1 MEEKFAQLRVGLIG
15 LGLEAYW
22 SQFAHLEARLEAYID
37 TVAAQLQRDGER
49 LIVNMGLVDNSK
61 KALIAGHECRRQDI
75 DFLVIYATTYSLSSI
90 ILPVVLKAKV
100 PILVLNLQP
109 AASIDYEK
117 VKSLGDAASM
127 TGEWL
132 AYCGSCPV
140 PEMTNVLKRLDIP
153 FNQVTGILQGD
164 PVAWE
169 EIESWM
175 MAASVAKTLSH
186 SRLGLMGHYY
196 SGMLDV
202 STDLAQVSGRFGIH
216 IEMVEVDELSA
227 VRKEL
232 SHNEIANE
240 VAHFRE
246 FFLVDAEAPSDEL
259 ARAAKTSL
267 ALKTLIKRHDL
278 NCLAYYGG
286 GKGIEEN
293 EDTLSSMILGSSL
306 LTAHGIPVAGE
317 YEVKNTIA
325 MKILDLLGAGGSF
338 SEYYAMDFADDV
350 VLMGHDGPGHAA
362 IAQEK
367 IRVRPLKVYHGKVGR
382 GLSVEMAVRYG
393 PVTLLSVVEDKLR
406 GFRLL
411 VAEAES
417 VSGSKL
423 EIGNTN
429 SRYRFPGGARRFV
442 QEWNAEGPAHHCA
455 IGIGHCAQTLRKL
468 AALMSLDFKQIC

>member
-1 MEEKFAQLRVGLIG
+1 MEQSFAQLRVGLIG

-22 SQFAHLEARLEAYID
+22 SQFSQLEGRLNAYID
-37 TVAAQLQRDGER
+37 MVAVQLQRNGER
-49 LIVNMGLVDNSK
+49 VIVNLGLVDNSE

-90 ILPVVLKAKV
+90 ILPVVLKARV
-100 PILVLNLQP
+100 PLLILNLQP
-109 AASIDYEK
+109 AAAIDYPK
-117 VKSLGDAASM
+117 FNAFGDRTAM

-132 AYCGSCPV
+132 AYCGSCPI
-140 PEMTNVLKRLDIP
+140 PEMTNVLRRLDMP
-153 FNQVTGILQGD
+153 FNQVTGILEGD
-164 PVAWE
+164 PEAWE
-169 EIESWM
+169 EIECWM
-175 MAASVAKTLSH
+175 SAATVVKILSH

-227 VRKEL
+227 ARKEI
-232 SHNEIANE
+232 SHSEIASE
-240 VAHFRE
+240 VDCFRE
-246 FFLVDAEAPSDEL
+246 FFLIDADAPADEL
-259 ARAAKTSL
+259 ARAARTSL
-267 ALKTLIKRHDL
+267 ALKGLIKRHDL

-286 GKGIEEN
+286 GKGVEQN
-293 EDTLSSMILGSSL
+293 EDTLSSMILGCSL
-306 LTAHGIPVAGE
+306 LTAHGVPTAGE
-317 YEVKNTIA
+317 YEVKNVIA

-338 SEYYAMDFADDV
+338 TEYYAMDFVEDV

-362 IAQEK
+362 IAQDK
-367 IRVRPLKVYHGKVGR
+367 IRVRPLKVYHGKVGC
-382 GLSVEMAVRYG
+382 GLSVEMAVKYG

-417 VSGSKL
+417 VSGSNL

-442 QEWNAEGPAHHCA
+442 QDWNAEGPAHHCA
-455 IGIGHCAQTLRKL
+455 IGIGHCASTLRKIATL
-468 AALMSLDFKQIC
+468 LTLEFKQIC